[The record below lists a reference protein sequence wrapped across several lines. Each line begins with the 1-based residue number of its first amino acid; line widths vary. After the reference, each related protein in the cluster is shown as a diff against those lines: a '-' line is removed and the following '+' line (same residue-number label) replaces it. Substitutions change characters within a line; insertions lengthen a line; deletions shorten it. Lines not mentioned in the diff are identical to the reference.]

1 MTTDQRI
8 HLDHARAAFDQAL
21 LRHAAARR
29 ACLDA
34 IYEADGPTPDFHALR
49 AALSEA
55 RNVLD
60 ITTLALR
67 IAEARINETDDHFQK
82 EE

>member
-1 MTTDQRI
+1 MTNDQHV

-34 IYEADGPTPDFHALR
+34 IYESDGPTPDFHALR
-49 AALSEA
+49 AALTEA
-55 RNVLD
+55 RRLLD

-67 IAEARINETDDHFQK
+67 IAESRRNESTT
-82 EE
+82 ETGG

>member
-1 MTTDQRI
+1 MTPDQAL

-34 IYEADGPTPDFHALR
+34 IYDADGPTPDFAALR
-49 AALSEA
+49 AAITEA
-55 RNVLD
+55 RKVLD

-67 IAEARINETDDHFQK
+67 IAEARANEPINDETGG
-82 EE
+82 